1 MKKRRSPP
9 HWDFLLP
16 AAALVVVA
24 ASMGLAFTAA
34 GALRDRHA
42 LTVQGRLSLL
52 AHRIERELRESDPEL
67 GEEILA
73 AELAQNRGFL
83 EGLAIRGGVGDL
95 SVGVTTMGDAAAGGT
110 DEPREARRFELYLG
124 PAWHG
129 WITVDATGGPE
140 MRHIGGRR
148 GLEMFLAPAALQP
161 PRVSRLLVPAAAL
174 AGAVLLGLSVL
185 GGRLLMRQRH
195 EEWRRGERR
204 RLEGMA
210 RAGAGLAHQLRTPL
224 ATIKGSCQLLQEQC
238 RDRAGQEGT
247 RRRLGI
253 VLEQTER
260 MDRLLGDLLDY
271 ARPPAPEPADVELA
285 PELAELAELDPRV
298 RTENAD
304 ALSLR
309 VDPEHLRHVL
319 INLVSNALEH
329 SPEAS
334 PVEVTAHRR
343 GEAVEISVADRG
355 PGPGDDPEHLFE
367 PYVTHRADGTGL
379 GLPIARALTL
389 ANGGTVALTPRP
401 GGGTVAVVLLPRV
414 HGGRR

>member
-52 AHRIERELRESDPEL
+52 AHGIERELRESDPEL

-95 SVGVTTMGDAAAGGT
+95 SVGVT
-110 DEPREARRFELYLG
+110 DESQEVRRFDLYLG

-129 WITVDATGGPE
+129 WITVDTSAGPE

-161 PRVSRLLVPAAAL
+161 PRVSRLLVPVAAL

-224 ATIKGSCQLLQEQC
+224 ATIKGSCQLLEEQC
-238 RDRAGQEGT
+238 GERTGQEGT

-253 VLEQTER
+253 ILEQTER

-271 ARPPAPEPADVELA
+271 ARPPSPEPASVELA

-298 RTENAD
+298 RTSNID
-304 ALSLR
+304 GLSVR

-319 INLVSNALEH
+319 TNLVSNALEH

-343 GEAVEISVADRG
+343 GEAVEISIADHG

-389 ANGGTVALTPRP
+389 ANGGTVTLAPRP
-401 GGGTVAVVLLPRV
+401 GGGTVAAVRLPRA
-414 HGGRR
+414 HRGRR